1 MLQTGPEGTQ
11 KPTRQRS
18 SLGPLGNKQEVW
30 TRSLQHSK
38 CHEYQPLPVTGN
50 EDKEWIFTDIA
61 VPADQNIAKTQN
73 EQVDRYQELTLGVK
87 LIQQA
92 SKVSG
97 VPIFVRALETI
108 SKDARTW
115 HEKLGLPDI
124 IVSAQPSAI
133 LGTAY
138 VLKKVMCLSYGY

>member
-1 MLQTGPEGTQ
+1 MLQNGPERTK

-18 SLGPLGNKQEVW
+18 SLDPSGNKQEIW

-73 EQVDRYQELTLGVK
+73 EQAKKSRQIPRTVLGVK

-97 VPIFVRALETI
+97 VPKFVRALETI

-115 HEKLGLPDI
+115 HEKLGIPDI

-138 VLKKVMCLSYGY
+138 VLKKVICV